1 MNSKHKNACNDK
13 DNNRPGAGRAL
24 LRANTGSFG
33 PATFTFLATLL
44 NITDV
49 DQPITSVTI
58 DTENLRSPI
67 ILVEFLGTLT
77 ASATV
82 AANVVYTFTLLRTFR
97 NSGFQETLATF
108 TVAQVLSVLGIP
120 DSRGLSFAYT
130 DCFDDCNECA
140 TYTLELTS
148 ISSTVA
154 VGLEVSVNGTLSVL
168 AVESGR

>member
-1 MNSKHKNACNDK
+1 MNSGPKNHCHNYDNKHPI
-13 DNNRPGAGRAL
+13 PGRVL
-24 LRANTGSFG
+24 LRANTGGFG
-33 PATFTFLATLL
+33 PTTFTFLETLL
-44 NITDV
+44 NITDI

-58 DTENLRSPI
+58 DTENLRSPV

-77 ASATV
+77 ASAIV

-108 TVAQVLSVLGIP
+108 TVAQTLTVLGIP
-120 DSRGLSFAYT
+120 DSRGLSFAFT
-130 DCFDDCNECA
+130 DCFEDCNECT

-148 ISSTVA
+148 VNSTVA
-154 VGLEVSVNGTLSVL
+154 VGLDVSINGTLSVL

>member
-1 MNSKHKNACNDK
+1 MNSKHKNDCNDK
-13 DNNRPGAGRAL
+13 DNNRPDLGRAL

-44 NITDV
+44 TITDIE
-49 DQPITSVTI
+49 QPITSVTI
-58 DTENLRSPI
+58 DTENLRSPV

-82 AANVVYTFTLLRTFR
+82 AANVVYTFTLYRTFR
-97 NSGFQETLATF
+97 NSGFQEQLATF
-108 TVAQVLSVLGIP
+108 TVAQVLTVLGIP
-120 DSRGLSFAYT
+120 DSRGLSFAFT
-130 DCFDDCNECA
+130 DCFEDCNECT

-148 ISSTVA
+148 INSTVA
-154 VGLEVSVNGTLSVL
+154 VGLDVSVNGTLSVL